1 MSSSPS
7 PRYTKTELNSMK
19 VNELREL
26 LESLDINSAGNK
38 ADLVKRAVKANIHKE
53 GELSLDIDDD
63 VKYKVLE
70 AMTTQGPFY
79 KQMQYALAGKDRVR
93 INELK
98 EQALAVTIQV
108 NSNHLQQP
116 FTIIQPNELVEFY
129 TTAIEI
135 PNNVWNI
142 RIENEWILFY
152 MDNSILHV
160 KFKNTPAL
168 RRIYN
173 FGVEE
178 QSWALKLHYTRA
190 KNNPRKITITF
201 VQMHY
206 NGPQSFERYQDLL
219 LGIWWAREWIFTE
232 IAYSKLLTPGET
244 YKANYYKPDWR
255 DEDFSSQAQAHGD
268 EMLVILKK
276 IGKA

>member
-1 MSSSPS
+1 MSSSS

-19 VNELREL
+19 VNELRDL

-70 AMTTQGPFY
+70 EMTTQGPFY

-98 EQALAVTIQV
+98 EQALAVTIRV
-108 NSNHLQQP
+108 NSNHIQQP
-116 FTIIQPNELVEFY
+116 STVIQPNELVDFY
-129 TTAIEI
+129 TTALGIA
-135 PNNVWNI
+135 NNVWNI
-142 RIENEWILFY
+142 HIENEWIHFY
-152 MDNSILHV
+152 MDSSILHV
-160 KFKNTPAL
+160 KFKNTPNVQL
-168 RRIYN
+168 IYN
-173 FGVEE
+173 LGV
-178 QSWALKLHYTRA
+178 QNHSWPLKLHYIRA
-190 KNNPRKITITF
+190 KNNPRKITITN
-201 VQMHY
+201 VQMDY
-206 NGPQSFERYQDLL
+206 KGPESFENYQDLL
-219 LGIWWAREWIFTE
+219 LGIWWAREWLFTDMT
-232 IAYSKLLTPGET
+232 YSKLLTPGET
-244 YKANYYKPDWR
+244 YRARYYKLDWR
-255 DEDFSSQAQAHGD
+255 DEDFSSKAQEHGD